1 MSPAPSRLDIAQAH
15 AFLHQHANPSDA
27 WVGHCRQVAKV
38 ARHLGDALLDAG
50 ADFDLELLE
59 VRALLHDI
67 GRSKTHGPLHGWSG
81 FCLLQAAGYARE
93 GRGCLTH
100 WLKGRSLEE
109 VAANPHWQPSLAGKA
124 FAALDPPSWELADSV
139 LSVADSSVQ
148 HTTIV
153 SMTQRHQDLIARYGP
168 SPWLQRAAELA
179 ANHAAELEESLG
191 FPIDQ
196 LLHPLFGDSDHAHLA

>member
-1 MSPAPSRLDIAQAH
+1 MSASSSRLDFSQAQA
-15 AFLHQHANPSDA
+15 LLRQHANPKDA
-27 WVGHCRQVAKV
+27 WVGHCHQVAKV
-38 ARHLGDALLDAG
+38 ARCLGTALLQAG
-50 ADFDLELLE
+50 ADFDLDLLE

-81 FCLLQAAGYARE
+81 FCLLQAAGHAAE

-109 VAANPHWQPSLAGKA
+109 VAANEHWQPSLAHKA
-124 FAALDPPSWELADSV
+124 FAALDPPQWELADSV

-153 SMTQRHQDLIARYGP
+153 PMAQRHQDLLARYGS

-179 ANHAAELEESLG
+179 ESHAAELEECLG
-191 FPIDQ
+191 FPLDQ
-196 LLHPLFGDSDHAHLA
+196 LLHPLFGDTDHAHAS